1 MSINTKWKYLML
13 LTTLLCF
20 NGCWEFNSNPKKPL
34 KKTGEDDLPNLREV
48 VGQDKIDLLRKYSG
62 SEE

>member
-1 MSINTKWKYLML
+1 ML
-13 LTTLLCF
+13 LSTLLCL
-20 NGCWEFNSNPKKPL
+20 NGCWEFNNNPKKPL

-48 VGQDKIDLLRKYSG
+48 VGQDKIDLLRKYNR